1 MYRRFLDSEDSY
13 DRNATPSEEAR
24 NHLNN
29 DDVNPEEEKKGAD
42 ASGIAEAQDSTAKNG
57 EIDADSV
64 LVKSFSYGDHSSY
77 HHLRVNAQ
85 DPLKL
90 HKQASMS
97 VFAVRS

>member
-42 ASGIAEAQDSTAKNG
+42 ASGIAEA
-57 EIDADSV
+57 
-64 LVKSFSYGDHSSY
+64 
-77 HHLRVNAQ
+77 
-85 DPLKL
+85 
-90 HKQASMS
+90 
-97 VFAVRS
+97 